1 MFVLYE
7 MTNHDSQRESQNVR
21 LSLHILEPIE
31 YTYQFLLVMAH
42 LSVRKKS
49 KTHQWCCDN
58 YNTVMQILYQEMVIP
73 TCELDNTHGC

>member
-7 MTNHDSQRESQNVR
+7 MANHDSQKESQNVR

-42 LSVRKKS
+42 LSVRKK
-49 KTHQWCCDN
+49 K
-58 YNTVMQILYQEMVIP
+58 
-73 TCELDNTHGC
+73 